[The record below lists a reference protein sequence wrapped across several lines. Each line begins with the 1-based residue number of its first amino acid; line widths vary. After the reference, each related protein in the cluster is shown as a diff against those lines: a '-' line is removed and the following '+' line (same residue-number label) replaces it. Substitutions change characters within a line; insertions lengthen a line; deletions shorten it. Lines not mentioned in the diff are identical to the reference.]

1 MSQTRICSKCSKEFP
16 LTYEFFGNNDSSNT
30 NKNKKRY
37 FRPECK
43 ECKNKCNQ
51 GQKKAYKLAGKP
63 SYPPIGTPCDLCART
78 DKKLLFDHDH
88 EILKHRGWLCQ
99 NCNQALGRL
108 GDNEEGLQRALNY
121 LIKSK
126 NP

>member
-1 MSQTRICSKCSKEFP
+1 MSQVRVCSKCYKELP
-16 LTYEFFGNNDSSNT
+16 LTEEYYTKNCSSNT
-30 NKNKKRY
+30 GGDKY

-43 ECKNKCNQ
+43 ECNKHHTK
-51 GQKKAYKLAGKP
+51 GRTEAYRLAGKP

-78 DKKLLFDHDH
+78 DKELLFDHDH
-88 EILKHRGWLCQ
+88 ETLKHRGWLCQ

-121 LIKSK
+121 LKKQKVSI
-126 NP
+126 